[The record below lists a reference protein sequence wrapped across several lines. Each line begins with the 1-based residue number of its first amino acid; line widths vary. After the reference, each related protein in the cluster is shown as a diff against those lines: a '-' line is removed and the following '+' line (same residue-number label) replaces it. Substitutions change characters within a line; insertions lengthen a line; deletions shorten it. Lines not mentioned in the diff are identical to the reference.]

1 MDSGGREGIYESP
14 RSQTVSESP
23 SPGDGLSVG
32 QVWSVRPSLE
42 CGTRLSRELVT
53 ECQGPRE
60 KMGLE
65 S

>member
-1 MDSGGREGIYESP
+1 MDSGGKEGIYESP

-23 SPGDGLSVG
+23 SPGDGLSLG
-32 QVWSVRPSLE
+32 QVWSVRLPG
-42 CGTRLSRELVT
+42 GTRLSRELVT